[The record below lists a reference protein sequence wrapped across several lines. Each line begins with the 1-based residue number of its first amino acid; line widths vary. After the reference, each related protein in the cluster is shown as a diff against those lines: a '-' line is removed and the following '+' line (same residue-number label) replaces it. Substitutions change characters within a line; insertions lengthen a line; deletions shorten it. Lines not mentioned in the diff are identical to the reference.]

1 MYTFSFTPV
10 PLSAKKR
17 LHNCHLRA
25 VAGAGDGCHDV
36 SAKCRPGLKEC
47 AVFRAYLDA
56 GAVSGEASDDGFG
69 NHAFLFLKHCAA
81 FLRES
86 VFLETALR
94 FIRDGQFDKT
104 CFYRWFQ
111 IPFFKVCAPF

>member
-1 MYTFSFTPV
+1 MAAAGISGHSNLLALQLINQFRYY
-10 PLSAKKR
+10 
-17 LHNCHLRA
+17 A
-25 VAGAGDGCHDV
+25 VQVAD
-36 SAKCRPGLKEC
+36 E
-47 AVFRAYLDA
+47 
-56 GAVSGEASDDGFG
+56 GFG

-94 FIRDGQFDKT
+94 FIRDGRFDKT